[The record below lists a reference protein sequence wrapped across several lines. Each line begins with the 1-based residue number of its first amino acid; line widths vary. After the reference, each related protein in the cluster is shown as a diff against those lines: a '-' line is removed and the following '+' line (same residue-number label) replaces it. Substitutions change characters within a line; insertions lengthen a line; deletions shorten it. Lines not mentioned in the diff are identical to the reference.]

1 MRPGPK
7 AGMAPRGLL
16 HGVGG
21 LGCARGNR
29 SQLSGATVTARAC
42 QALVVDL
49 LVEFSATKTRTI
61 HVEIDGIKRPDG
73 QTARWSPPH

>member
-21 LGCARGNR
+21 LGCARVNR
-29 SQLSGATVTARAC
+29 SQLSGGYRDGARR

-73 QTARWSPPH
+73 QTARWSSPH